1 MRTAIEKMNQGQLVP
16 HNRPN
21 IIINGQECDP
31 SDPQYEDTF
40 TSVATNDS
48 EIIRQNDKEIET
60 QNV

>member
-1 MRTAIEKMNQGQLVP
+1 MNQGQLVP
-16 HNRPN
+16 HTRPN

-48 EIIRQNDKEIET
+48 EIIRHNDKQNET